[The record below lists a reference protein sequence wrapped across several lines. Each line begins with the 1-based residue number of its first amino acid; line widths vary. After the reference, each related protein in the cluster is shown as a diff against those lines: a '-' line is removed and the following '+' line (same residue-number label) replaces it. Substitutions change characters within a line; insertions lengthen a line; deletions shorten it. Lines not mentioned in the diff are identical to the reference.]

1 MSLTPDQITE
11 TLKILGESVNTT
23 NFDDIMKILNNF
35 IVENKLSDGIA
46 TLLRDFLIH
55 KNVEAKEKLNESLK
69 IKSLKETSFNE
80 DTRVNSK
87 FLKDQFLESIASQE
101 KTFNESRD
109 KKQAERDM
117 EIEQITELEQIIM
130 KSKDSKDKKWVA
142 SGEIQRFGELIILKE
157 SKLARKNDEILAL
170 FKKCKDK
177 GGYSYEYEHALPEA
191 KEKFITLQKETEKTI
206 LEYKSSLLQIIKGK
220 KSKWKFWKKDQVMM
234 TTSKDLEELK
244 KLFGSGNAI
253 EDAIEELKTKKK
265 VEKKVEKKESK
276 FRGRRRISD
285 EEMQVLVKE
294 LLEGEEQQENPSK
307 DLEEIKKLFGSGKSI
322 YPFIVILSENLRI
335 SMKSMI
341 INQIKVIEEEA
352 DYRSDSEAIAKNEG
366 FKAILKQFD
375 EFEANNK

>member
-46 TLLRDFLIH
+46 TVLRDFLIH

-87 FLKDQFLESIASQE
+87 FLKNQFLESIASQE

-117 EIEQITELEQIIM
+117 EIEQISELEQIIM

-142 SGEIQRFGELIILKE
+142 SGEIQRFGELIIFKE
-157 SKLARKNDEILAL
+157 SRLARKNDEILAL
-170 FKKCKDK
+170 FNKCKDK
-177 GGYSYEYEHALPEA
+177 GGYSYEYEQALPEA
-191 KEKFITLQKETEKTI
+191 EEKFIALQKETEKTI

-234 TTSKDLEELK
+234 TSSKLEELK
-244 KLFGSGNAI
+244 KLFGS
-253 EDAIEELKTKKK
+253 
-265 VEKKVEKKESK
+265 
-276 FRGRRRISD
+276 
-285 EEMQVLVKE
+285 
-294 LLEGEEQQENPSK
+294 
-307 DLEEIKKLFGSGKSI
+307 
-322 YPFIVILSENLRI
+322 
-335 SMKSMI
+335 
-341 INQIKVIEEEA
+341 
-352 DYRSDSEAIAKNEG
+352 DSEAIASNEG
-366 FKAILKQFD
+366 FKAILKQFG
-375 EFEANNK
+375 E